1 MPATTR
7 TITVG
12 SEDAALQ
19 LSEYGSG
26 DRFVLLLHGGAGPTS
41 VDAFAQT
48 LAADRDVRVVV
59 PTHPGF
65 AGTERQR
72 GIDTIADIA
81 ALYSA
86 LLDELGATDA
96 TVIGNSIGGWIATEL
111 ALLGNDRLGRLALV
125 DAVGL
130 PVEGHPVA
138 DFFALD
144 FEQLAELSYA
154 DPDRYRID
162 PAALPPAAQQAMA
175 ASRQALRDYA
185 GTSMA
190 DETLG
195 GRLGGIG
202 VPTLVVWGDHDRIVD
217 THVGRAYADA
227 IPGARFVLLEH
238 TGHLPQLESPERLL
252 EALDG
257 FAY

>member
-12 SEDAALQ
+12 AKEASLQ
-19 LSEYGSG
+19 ISEYGDG
-26 DRFVLLLHGGAGPTS
+26 HRFVLLLHGGAGPTS

-65 AGTERQR
+65 AGTDRQP
-72 GIDTIADIA
+72 GIDTIGDIA
-81 ALYSA
+81 ALYDA
-86 LLDELGATDA
+86 LLNELGAMDA

-111 ALLGNDRLGRLALV
+111 ALLGNDRLVRLALV

-130 PVEGHPVA
+130 RVDGHPVA

-144 FEQLAELSYA
+144 FDRLAELSYA

-162 PAALPPAAQQAMA
+162 PSALPPAAQQAMA
-175 ASRQALRDYA
+175 ASREALRDYA
-185 GTSMA
+185 GTSMV
-190 DETLG
+190 DETLAH
-195 GRLGGIG
+195 RLGGIG

-217 THVGRAYADA
+217 EHVGRAYAAA
-227 IPGARFVLLEH
+227 IPGARFVLLEG
-238 TGHLPQLESPERLL
+238 TGHLPQLERPERLL
-252 EALDG
+252 GALDG